1 MKGRA
6 INSKSSENTMLFLVN
21 YMVDYIYWFTHQ
33 GDYKNQGCYA
43 LIAQPFAYQSK
54 LNIINHV
61 NYSHNGSFLLKKCII
76 YYVSRTNFLSLMI
89 TPSRQTNSLQTYSK
103 KYISILNNSWYSAL
117 EATRWLQNLS
127 ALIKSA
133 CTIVEAVD
141 VEGRSTLIHC
151 SDGWDRTPQL
161 ASLAQLLLDP
171 YYRTIKV
178 RKRVNLLSCFYLL
191 FLLLFLCVLFHWL
204 VVWVSTG

>member
-1 MKGRA
+1 
-6 INSKSSENTMLFLVN
+6 
-21 YMVDYIYWFTHQ
+21 
-33 GDYKNQGCYA
+33 
-43 LIAQPFAYQSK
+43 
-54 LNIINHV
+54 
-61 NYSHNGSFLLKKCII
+61 
-76 YYVSRTNFLSLMI
+76 MI

-103 KYISILNNSWYSAL
+103 KYISILNKSWYSAL

-178 RKRVNLLSCFYLL
+178 RKRVNLLFCFILSRIVEWFGLVDERRTHLKPLPFL
-191 FLLLFLCVLFHWL
+191 FVQN
-204 VVWVSTG
+204 